1 MATKYPGFMDV
12 AVPMAALPG
21 EMSSRNWIMRR
32 LIIDSIRNDPDWK
45 NGNYTTQPKSA
56 QFASVFYQLATNGG
70 NQALYKAAPTR
81 EKADALLDARLKAP
95 WRADANDTLY
105 QWDASRDYNPSP
117 NLERITATLLTINS
131 SDDERNPPE
140 NGVLEREMRRV
151 RNGRQLLLLSSED
164 TAGHGTTGNAQW
176 WKKDLDNLLR
186 SAPKL

>member
-1 MATKYPGFMDV
+1 MPLACLPSPIAGRNRMQRKLIMD
-12 AVPMAALPG
+12 A
-21 EMSSRNWIMRR
+21 
-32 LIIDSIRNDPDWK
+32 IRNDPEWM
-45 NGNYTTQPKSA
+45 NGDYKAQPKGA
-56 QFASVFYQLATNGG
+56 RFASVFFALATNGG